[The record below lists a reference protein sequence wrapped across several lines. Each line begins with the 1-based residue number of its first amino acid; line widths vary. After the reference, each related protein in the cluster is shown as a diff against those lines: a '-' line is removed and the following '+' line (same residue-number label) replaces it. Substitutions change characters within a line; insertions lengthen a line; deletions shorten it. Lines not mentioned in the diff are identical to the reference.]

1 MTKSSMSSV
10 LRGILTV
17 NPALP
22 TAEVVKRARAAGL
35 TQPDSTIKHNLYNIR
50 SEFSKLAIQAAIP
63 TKTKAVARQTSARKP
78 ASAMKRT
85 QAMTHTKTATA
96 AMPSNGLAASAH
108 PAPLANL
115 AGVFSNVTLVNEV
128 VGACG
133 GVEPTRQV
141 AEVIRACGSLEA
153 FLQHLDLVA
162 ALRTSARA

>member
-1 MTKSSMSSV
+1 MDTPSMRSI
-10 LRGILTV
+10 LLDILTA
-17 NPALP
+17 NPKAS
-22 TAEVVKRARAAGL
+22 TEDVVKKAKARGL
-35 TQPDSTIKHNLYNIR
+35 TQPDSTIKHSLYNLR
-50 SEFSKLAIQAAIP
+50 GQFKKQAAKSAIP
-63 TKTKAVARQTSARKP
+63 TKSVARQTAARKP
-78 ASAMKRT
+78 ASATKRT
-85 QAMTHTKTATA
+85 QAKTHTKTATA
-96 AMPSNGLAASAH
+96 AMPSNGHVASA
-108 PAPLANL
+108 PSANL